1 MTNPA
6 TESAYGEEPE
16 EIPEEIPVETPATE
30 SASTTSAYG
39 AGVEAPA
46 IKSVK
51 APRTQKQLDVL
62 ALARVKA
69 AETIQARK
77 ASREALRKSPPVLS
91 ESPQL
96 LSESPQVL
104 SESPQVL
111 SESLPV
117 LSDSPQVLSES
128 PQVFPEGANIRSE
141 SPQVLSES
149 PQVFPVGANIRKK
162 PHRQDIKRSV
172 TMSMEELDYL
182 IEESSTRTYNKLKT
196 IVDTPPKLVYNAEL
210 GVYTYQP

>member
-77 ASREALRKSPPVLS
+77 ASREALRKSPQV
-91 ESPQL
+91 

-111 SESLPV
+111 SES
-117 LSDSPQVLSES
+117 PQILSES
-128 PQVFPEGANIRSE
+128 PSIS
-141 SPQVLSES
+141 
-149 PQVFPVGANIRKK
+149 KK

>member
-16 EIPEEIPVETPATE
+16 EIPEEIPVEAPATE

-77 ASREALRKSPPVLS
+77 ASREALRKSPQV
-91 ESPQL
+91 

-111 SESLPV
+111 SES
-117 LSDSPQVLSES
+117 PQVL
-128 PQVFPEGANIRSE
+128 SE

-149 PQVFPVGANIRKK
+149 PHILSESPSISKK

>member
-77 ASREALRKSPPVLS
+77 ASREALRKSPQV
-91 ESPQL
+91 

-111 SESLPV
+111 SES
-117 LSDSPQVLSES
+117 PQVLSES
-128 PQVFPEGANIRSE
+128 PQI
-141 SPQVLSES
+141 LSES
-149 PQVFPVGANIRKK
+149 PSISKK

>member
-77 ASREALRKSPPVLS
+77 ASREALRKSPQV
-91 ESPQL
+91 

-104 SESPQVL
+104 SESPQI
-111 SESLPV
+111 
-117 LSDSPQVLSES
+117 LSES
-128 PQVFPEGANIRSE
+128 PSIS
-141 SPQVLSES
+141 
-149 PQVFPVGANIRKK
+149 KK